1 LKHLEISSV
10 LGKCTVL
17 IGTSIEKWISKQ
29 NWEKHIFITDEN
41 LHRLYRDFFT
51 ETPTIVIG
59 LGENIKNLNTIEYIY
74 HRLLE
79 LEADRTTV
87 VTGFGGGIVCDITGY
102 AASTYMRGLQFNLI
116 PTSLL
121 AQVDASIGGKNGV
134 NLLEYKN
141 IIGTFSQPQYV
152 LLDFDL
158 LKTLPQ
164 GEITSGVAEIVKHAL
179 IASPVLFSYIEKN
192 SSGLLSLEPCV
203 VETAVL
209 ESIRI
214 KSEVVKSDAKEGG
227 KRRRLN
233 FGHTFGHA
241 LEKIYGLSHGEAISL
256 GMVIA
261 ARISKS
267 RDLLTEKDEN
277 RILSLLNQL
286 KLPTNIPLQKSEL
299 IDTTRK
305 DKKREGECVHFV
317 LLSGIGKTEVVKLS
331 YKRLEEHIHDLCE
344 S

>member
-1 LKHLEISSV
+1 
-10 LGKCTVL
+10 
-17 IGTSIEKWISKQ
+17 
-29 NWEKHIFITDEN
+29 
-41 LHRLYRDFFT
+41 
-51 ETPTIVIG
+51 
-59 LGENIKNLNTIEYIY
+59 
-74 HRLLE
+74 
-79 LEADRTTV
+79 
-87 VTGFGGGIVCDITGY
+87 
-102 AASTYMRGLQFNLI
+102 MRGLQFNLI

-164 GEITSGVAEIVKHAL
+164 GEITAGVAEIVKHAL
-179 IASPVLFSYIEKN
+179 IASPDLFSYLEKN

-203 VETAVL
+203 IETAVL

-214 KSEVVKSDAKEGG
+214 KSEVVESDAKEEGE
-227 KRRRLN
+227 RRRLN

-241 LEKIYGLSHGEAISL
+241 LEKIYGISHGEAVSL

-267 RDLLTEKDEN
+267 MDLLTEKGKN
-277 RILSLLNQL
+277 RILSLLNRL

-299 IDTTRK
+299 IDATRK
-305 DKKREGECVHFV
+305 DKKREGEFVHFV

-331 YKRLEEHIHDLCE
+331 YKKLEEHIHDLCE